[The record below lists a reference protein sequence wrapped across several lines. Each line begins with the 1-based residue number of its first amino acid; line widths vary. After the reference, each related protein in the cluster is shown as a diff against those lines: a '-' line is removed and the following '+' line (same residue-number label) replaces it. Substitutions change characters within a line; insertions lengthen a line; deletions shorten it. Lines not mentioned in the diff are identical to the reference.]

1 MSTWVIFG
9 GDHYKYDAGGLYPL
23 RLLPGRILH
32 ECAEDFTT
40 GLKKR
45 SNYLHGS
52 SFLVAYLQEWV
63 TSNDA

>member
-9 GDHYKYDAGGLYPL
+9 DDHYKYDAGGLYPL

-32 ECAEDFTT
+32 ECAENFTT
-40 GLKKR
+40 GL
-45 SNYLHGS
+45 
-52 SFLVAYLQEWV
+52 QEWM